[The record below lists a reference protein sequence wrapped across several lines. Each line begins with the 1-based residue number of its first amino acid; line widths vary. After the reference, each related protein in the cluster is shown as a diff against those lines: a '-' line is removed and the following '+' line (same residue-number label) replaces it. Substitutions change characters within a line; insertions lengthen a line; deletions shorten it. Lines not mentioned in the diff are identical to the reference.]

1 MKKRILVVCLM
12 AALIITSLT
21 FTPFAE
27 ELNLDE
33 VDLLDTEYDFN
44 GDSSND
50 DNDVPM
56 LIDEGDTLSVAEED
70 LLVTSTED
78 LLVDTEESEE
88 EEEYVPDEPENVVDE
103 DDDGYYEPEIRYY
116 DDEPFDASYITG
128 EGTDRIKKV
137 IIAYAQSLGGTFRS
151 PYYKGGNAVAIQ
163 CCAYVNQV
171 WKHVFGKDIYDSG
184 IMTTNSH
191 EGETI
196 YNFLTRT
203 GARAGDILY
212 VRYWK
217 VGKNKWSSHFMIL
230 LGYDE
235 TG

>member
-103 DDDGYYEPEIRYY
+103 DDDGYYEPELV
-116 DDEPFDASYITG
+116 
-128 EGTDRIKKV
+128 K
-137 IIAYAQSLGGTFRS
+137 SL
-151 PYYKGGNAVAIQ
+151 IQ
-163 CCAYVNQV
+163 L
-171 WKHVFGKDIYDSG
+171 HVPVS
-184 IMTTNSH
+184 
-191 EGETI
+191 
-196 YNFLTRT
+196 L
-203 GARAGDILY
+203 
-212 VRYWK
+212 
-217 VGKNKWSSHFMIL
+217 
-230 LGYDE
+230 
-235 TG
+235 